1 MKEHGKSSHKKNSK
15 SCNSENLLEYIIKG
29 LSASK
34 KTSHKNETIISSII
48 KETSK
53 SNMKLNEKCLINT
66 LNIDKQDIDQS
77 IFKEK
82 TSSNSPAILE
92 ERKDDEYLKDKLIKL
107 IKESFRTRGHYPQTT
122 LDFYRLVKMIGKGA
136 FGKVFLGVHLLTGK
150 YVAVKSIEKKYI
162 KEESS
167 QKRIFQ
173 EVYILKKINHQNVI
187 RLLEV
192 FENKRYLFLVLE
204 YAPKGDLLKYVKKK
218 TRLEEDVAKEIFA
231 QIVSGL
237 RHCHRNLILHRDV
250 KLDNVLLDKN
260 NKVKICDFGVS
271 RFVKKGQTIKE
282 QCGTPA
288 YIAPEIIKDKGY
300 EGCYA
305 DIWSLGVLLY
315 AIVTGSVPFKADNIE
330 DLHKVI
336 LKGKYIIPNYVSE
349 SCKDLI
355 RKMLQLNP
363 YNRISIEAI
372 GSHSWFDKG
381 PEFGRRESMYD
392 GQIRNSIF
400 DGEHRRTH
408 SMDKNCKKNTIAE
421 VEPASVIRILEPIL
435 QKVEGFGYSREF
447 VIQSINSNSCNHAS
461 VSYYLLY
468 EEFQGEK
475 C

>member
-1 MKEHGKSSHKKNSK
+1 MN
-15 SCNSENLLEYIIKG
+15 
-29 LSASK
+29 
-34 KTSHKNETIISSII
+34 SII
-48 KETSK
+48 KDAS
-53 SNMKLNEKCLINT
+53 KLNINITEKYLSNANN
-66 LNIDKQDIDQS
+66 LDKQILDQT
-77 IFKEK
+77 ILKDK
-82 TSSNSPAILE
+82 TAPNSPIVLE
-92 ERKDDEYLKDKLIKL
+92 ERKDDEYLKEKLIKL
-107 IKESFRTRGHYPQTT
+107 IKENHKTKGHYPQTT
-122 LDFYRLVKMIGKGA
+122 LDFYRLIKMIGKGA

-162 KEESS
+162 KEETS

-204 YAPKGDLLKYVKKK
+204 YAPKGDLLKYVKRK
-218 TRLEEDVAKEIFA
+218 TKLDENIAKEIFA
-231 QIVSGL
+231 QIVGGL

-250 KLDNVLLDKN
+250 KLDNVLLDRN

-271 RFVKKGQTIKE
+271 RFVKKGQVIKE

-330 DLHKVI
+330 DLHKI
-336 LKGKYIIPNYVSE
+336 IIKGKFAIPNYVSE

-363 YNRISIEAI
+363 YNRINIDAI
-372 GSHSWFDKG
+372 GSHPWFDKS
-381 PEFGRRESMYD
+381 PEFGRSESMYD
-392 GQIRNSIF
+392 GQIRNAAVSE
-400 DGEHRRTH
+400 GEHRRTH
-408 SMDKNCKKNTIAE
+408 SMDKNPKKNIVAE
-421 VEPASVIRILEPIL
+421 VEPASIIRIIEPIL
-435 QKVEGFGYSREF
+435 QQVESFGYSREF
-447 VIQSINSNSCNHAS
+447 IIQSINSNSCNHAS
-461 VSYYLLY
+461 ASYYLLY
-468 EEFQGEK
+468 EEYQEEK
-475 C
+475 KIDFL